1 MTKVIPNLD
10 METIKKMVT
19 QAVEDQILS
28 AIDSLIK
35 DPNWLKRI
43 EYSIN
48 QTVMQ
53 ETITRIGSVD
63 INTLINQRVDENNE
77 KFKKGFKGITDQATK
92 VQLTTMDNVTVVEN
106 TLTARELN
114 IVEGARINNLAVTGS
129 INTDNEVWGLLAQ
142 NISEK
147 TLANIES
154 TWRDQLVKQVTE
166 QIQQQGV
173 NFKEVRIDDQLVIDN
188 GKLAD
193 FITDSNLR
201 KVGALRELT
210 VTGKSVL
217 YDTLAVV
224 NGRVGINTDA
234 PEMSLS
240 IWDEEVAVNVG
251 KFKENQAYIGTSRA
265 QGLSLGVNR
274 VPQLDISIDG
284 ITTIKQLRVG
294 VHMISHAPTVPGY
307 AGTRGDI
314 VFNSSY
320 QDDRVFAW
328 VCLGAHKW
336 QTLKSAE

>member
-1 MTKVIPNLD
+1 MSEATFTLD
-10 METIKKMVT
+10 PATIQKLVT
-19 QAVEDQILS
+19 QAVEEKILT
-28 AIDSLIK
+28 AVDALIK
-35 DPNWLKRI
+35 DPNWLSRI
-43 EYSIN
+43 EHMVN
-48 QTVMQ
+48 QTVVQ
-53 ETITRIGSVD
+53 ETVARIGSID
-63 INTLINQRVDENNE
+63 INTIINQRVDENNA
-77 KFKKGFKGITDQATK
+77 KFRSGFKSIDDQSNK
-92 VQLTTMDNVTVVEN
+92 IQLTIMDDTTVVEN
-106 TLTARELN
+106 VLTTKELN
-114 IVEGARINNLAVTGS
+114 VVDGATINHLAVRGS
-129 INTDNEVWGLLAQ
+129 INTDNPAWDMLAQ

-147 TLANIES
+147 TVASIDA
-154 TWRDQLVKQVTE
+154 TWRERLVKEVTE
-166 QIQQQGV
+166 QIETRGV
-173 NFKEVRIDDQLVIDN
+173 NFNEVRINDQAVVEDN
-188 GKLAD
+188 KLGE
-193 FITDSNLR
+193 FITESNLL
-201 KVGALRELT
+201 KVGALKELT

-224 NGRVGINTDA
+224 NGRVGINTDT
-234 PEMSLS
+234 PEMALS
-240 IWDEEVAVNVG
+240 VWDEEVTVNVG

-274 VPQLDISIDG
+274 IPQLDISIDG

>member
-1 MTKVIPNLD
+1 MTEVPTLD
-10 METIKKMVT
+10 IDTIKRMVT
-19 QAVEDQILS
+19 EAVEDQILS

-48 QTVMQ
+48 QTVIQ
-53 ETITRIGSVD
+53 ETISRIGSTD
-63 INTLINQRVDENNE
+63 INTIINQRIDENNE
-77 KFKKGFKGITDQATK
+77 RLKKGFKGLTDQATNT
-92 VQLTTMDNVTVVEN
+92 QLTITDHTTVVEN
-106 TLTARELN
+106 TLTTKELH

-129 INTDNEVWGLLAQ
+129 INTDNKVWDILAQ

-166 QIQQQGV
+166 QIQEHGV
-173 NFKEVRIDDQLVIDN
+173 NFTEVRINDESVIDN

-193 FITDSNLR
+193 FITESNLR
-201 KVGALRELT
+201 QVGTLKDLT
-210 VTGKSVL
+210 VKGKSVL

-234 PEMSLS
+234 PEMALS

-251 KFKENQAYIGTSRA
+251 KFKENQAYVGTSRA

-274 VPQLDISIDG
+274 IPQLDISVDG

-328 VCLGAHKW
+328 VCLGGHKW

>member
-1 MTKVIPNLD
+1 MTEATFTLD
-10 METIKKMVT
+10 PATIQRLVT
-19 QAVEDQILS
+19 QAVEDKILS
-28 AIDSLIK
+28 AVDNLIK
-35 DPNWLKRI
+35 DPNWLSRI
-43 EYSIN
+43 EHMVN
-48 QTVMQ
+48 QTVVQ
-53 ETITRIGSVD
+53 ETVARIGSID
-63 INTLINQRVDENNE
+63 INTIIHQRVDENNA
-77 KFKKGFKGITDQATK
+77 KFRQGFKGIDDQATK
-92 VQLTTMDNVTVVEN
+92 IQLTTMDETTVVEN
-106 TLTARELN
+106 ILTARELN
-114 IVEGARINNLAVTGS
+114 IVDGATINNLAVRGS
-129 INTDNEVWGLLAQ
+129 INTDNPAWDMLAQ

-147 TLANIES
+147 TVASIDATWRERLVAEVTQQIES
-154 TWRDQLVKQVTE
+154 R
-166 QIQQQGV
+166 GV
-173 NFKEVRIDDQLVIDN
+173 NFNEVRINDQVVVEGN
-188 GKLAD
+188 KLGE
-193 FITDSNLR
+193 FITESNLR
-201 KVGALRELT
+201 KVGALKDLT

-224 NGRVGINTDA
+224 NGRVGINTDT
-234 PEMSLS
+234 PEMALS
-240 IWDEEVAVNVG
+240 VWDEEVAVNVG